1 MTEGPSSDGTNL
13 PQGGGNT
20 PPDLYEVRI
29 FGSRDA
35 IARALKDFDL
45 DVGCRH
51 PHVDATAGGTTTLL
65 AYVSDARIRELESAG
80 YKVER
85 GQNVSALGRERQAE
99 VGKGDRFEAGRKT
112 PAGLGEKRKGG
123 GTRERDP

>member
-1 MTEGPSSDGTNL
+1 MTDGPSSDGTNL

-29 FGSRDA
+29 SGSRDA

-51 PHVDATAGGTTTLL
+51 PQIDVSAGGSVTLH
-65 AYVSDARIRELESAG
+65 AYASEARIRELESAG
-80 YKVER
+80 YKVEKGR
-85 GQNVSALGRERQAE
+85 NMSALGRERQAE
-99 VGKGDRFEAGRKT
+99 VGKGDRFEGGRKP

-123 GTRERDP
+123 GTKGA